1 MTRMLILSHLGAN
14 SIYGIT
20 FVLNGFFVRK
30 RRHMCLNYNVQI
42 FLSSFGSFYSN
53 PNESK

>member
-1 MTRMLILSHLGAN
+1 MLILSHLGAN